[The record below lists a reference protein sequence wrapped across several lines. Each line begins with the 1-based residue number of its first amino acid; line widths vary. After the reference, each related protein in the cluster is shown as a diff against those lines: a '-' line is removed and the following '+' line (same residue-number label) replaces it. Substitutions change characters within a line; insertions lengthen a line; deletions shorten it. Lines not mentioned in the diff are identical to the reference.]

1 MAKPV
6 DQFLTTDEQEQ
17 VIAAIKQAELKTSGE
32 IRVHIERHHEDEPYA
47 RATEIFGK
55 LGMHETA
62 QRNGVLI
69 YVATGDHRFA
79 IIGDEG
85 IDAVTPDDFWE
96 STKDAMQTLFRVG
109 RFADGLVAG
118 IMSVGTELLHH
129 FPYQDDDENELPD
142 EISTS

>member
-1 MAKPV
+1 MEKPV
-6 DQFLTTDEQEQ
+6 DDFLTEAEQEQ
-17 VIAAIKQAELKTSGE
+17 VIAAIKEAELKTSGE
-32 IRVHIERHHEDEPYA
+32 IRVHIERHHDDEPYV
-47 RATEIFGK
+47 RATELFGK
-55 LGMHETA
+55 LGMHQTA

-69 YVATGDHRFA
+69 YVATEDHRFA

-96 STKDAMQTLFRVG
+96 STKNAMQELFRVG

-118 IMSVGTELLHH
+118 IMSVGTELVHH
-129 FPYQDDDENELPD
+129 FPYQDDDENELSD

>member
-1 MAKPV
+1 MENPV
-6 DQFLTTDEQEQ
+6 DAFLSPADQDR
-17 VIAAIKQAELKTSGE
+17 VIEAIKEAELKTSGE
-32 IRVHIERHHEDEPYA
+32 IRVHVEARVKGDTME
-47 RATEIFGK
+47 RATQIFGE

-69 YVATGDHRFA
+69 YLATEDHKFS

-96 STKDAMQTLFRVG
+96 STKDTMQSLFREG

-118 IMSVGTELLHH
+118 ILSVGTELLHH
-129 FPYQDDDENELPD
+129 FPYQDDDKNELPD